1 MNEAQKDKRIK
12 ELEKRVT
19 ALEGQVQEQW
29 KEKLNT
35 KIKLENFIQIFPNAT
50 RETQR
55 QGLLK
60 R

>member
-35 KIKLENFIQIFPNAT
+35 KINPENFIQIFPSPT